1 MGSAHGP
8 LEMTMRN
15 VVWIT
20 LLLAVASLS
29 VPGETFAKMNGQ
41 GRHMG
46 SYGGYCKGP
55 KWGWYGAGHHVR
67 SEEEVRDLV
76 SDFLAGTE
84 LTVGE
89 IREQETYFEVDIK
102 DKEGEV
108 VDLLIVDKRSCRI
121 RSAY

>member
-1 MGSAHGP
+1 MGSTHGP
-8 LEMTMRN
+8 LEMTMRKI
-15 VVWIT
+15 VLIT
-20 LLLAVASLS
+20 LLLALTSLS
-29 VPGETFAKMNGQ
+29 VPGESFAMMKGQ

-55 KWGWYGAGHHVR
+55 KWGWYGARHHVR
-67 SEEEVRDLV
+67 TEEEVRDLV
-76 SDFLAGTE
+76 SDFLAETE

-89 IREQETYFEVDIK
+89 VREQETYFEVDIT